1 MADNLVIVESPA
13 KAKTIEKYLGKDY
26 IVKSS
31 YGHIRDLAKKELG
44 INVEKGFEPEYI
56 ISEDKKKIVS
66 ELKKYVK
73 DAKVIWLAS
82 DEDREGEAIA
92 WHLKQTLNLDKK
104 DTKRI
109 VFNEITKQAIL
120 HAVENPRDIDI
131 NLVNAQ
137 QARRILDRIVGYE
150 ISPILWK
157 KVKPSLSAGRVQSVA
172 VRLIVEREQEI
183 KEFTPVS
190 YYKVSGIFATTA
202 NSNKHI
208 INANLNNKFD
218 DEKTANDFLKVC
230 SESMFEIGAIETKPS
245 KQSAQ
250 PPFTTST
257 LQQEAARKLGFS
269 VSQTMLVAQQLY
281 EQGLITYMRTD
292 SVNLSSF
299 ALEQAKNEIIA
310 NYGEKYLKIRNYTTK
325 TKGAQEAHEAIR
337 PTNLAN
343 KEIKGDSNQ
352 KRLYNLIWKRMIAS
366 QMSDAKIEKTTIT
379 INISKDKSN
388 KFVCQGEVILFDGF
402 LKIYNVS
409 VDEDDIEQNNDGN
422 SSKTLPK
429 LTVGEKVLFEQ
440 IKANQSFTTQMPRY
454 NEATLVKKMEDL
466 GIGRPS
472 TYAPTISTIQKRDY
486 VEKQNSPSKQRDVV
500 VLLLNDDNKITKTIE
515 KENYGK
521 EVNKLLPTDIGTIV
535 NQFLITNFK
544 DIVDYNFTADVEKQ
558 FDKIAQGK
566 QDWHKM
572 IKDFYTPFAKEV
584 EFTEQNSEKQ
594 KGTRLLGVDNKTK
607 KNVYA
612 RIGRYGS
619 MIQIGETSDEE
630 KPKFA
635 ALKKNQSISTI
646 TLQEALSLFDLP
658 RTLGEYKQKDVI
670 VSVGRFGAYIKWG
683 DKNVS
688 LPKTLDPY
696 TVEIE
701 TCKEVIDKK
710 VEADKIKEE
719 LSKDLPK
726 TIVVI
731 EDKPVELKYGRF
743 GLYLSY
749 NEKNYRIPKDI
760 DAKTITSEQATAIV
774 SGKAKTTV
782 KPLKTF
788 SSGAEVLHGRFG
800 EYIKY
805 NGKNYRIPKGKTY
818 DTLTEDEVK
827 KIIEK

>member
-1 MADNLVIVESPA
+1 MAKNLVIVESPS
-13 KAKTIEKYLGKDY
+13 KAKTIEKFLGKDFL
-26 IVKSS
+26 VKASM
-31 YGHIRDLAKKELG
+31 GKIRDLSKKD
-44 INVEKGFEPEYI
+44 ISIDIANNFEPKYEI
-56 ISEDKKKIVS
+56 PKDKHKVVD
-66 ELKKYVK
+66 ELKKDV
-73 DAKVIWLAS
+73 AKADTVWLAS

-92 WHLKQTLNLDKK
+92 WHLKETLKLK
-104 DTKRI
+104 DNTTKRI

-120 HAVENPRDIDI
+120 YAVENPRDIDI

-150 ISPILWK
+150 ISPVLWK
-157 KVKPSLSAGRVQSVA
+157 KVKPALSAGRVQSVA
-172 VRLIVEREQEI
+172 VRLISEREQEI

-379 INISKDKSN
+379 INISKDQSN
-388 KFVCQGEVILFDGF
+388 KFVSQGEVILFDGF

-429 LTVGEKVLFEQ
+429 LTVGE
-440 IKANQSFTTQMPRY
+440 
-454 NEATLVKKMEDL
+454 
-466 GIGRPS
+466 
-472 TYAPTISTIQKRDY
+472 
-486 VEKQNSPSKQRDVV
+486 
-500 VLLLNDDNKITKTIE
+500 
-515 KENYGK
+515 
-521 EVNKLLPTDIGTIV
+521 
-535 NQFLITNFK
+535 
-544 DIVDYNFTADVEKQ
+544 
-558 FDKIAQGK
+558 
-566 QDWHKM
+566 
-572 IKDFYTPFAKEV
+572 
-584 EFTEQNSEKQ
+584 
-594 KGTRLLGVDNKTK
+594 
-607 KNVYA
+607 
-612 RIGRYGS
+612 
-619 MIQIGETSDEE
+619 
-630 KPKFA
+630 
-635 ALKKNQSISTI
+635 
-646 TLQEALSLFDLP
+646 
-658 RTLGEYKQKDVI
+658 
-670 VSVGRFGAYIKWG
+670 
-683 DKNVS
+683 
-688 LPKTLDPY
+688 
-696 TVEIE
+696 
-701 TCKEVIDKK
+701 
-710 VEADKIKEE
+710 
-719 LSKDLPK
+719 
-726 TIVVI
+726 
-731 EDKPVELKYGRF
+731 
-743 GLYLSY
+743 
-749 NEKNYRIPKDI
+749 
-760 DAKTITSEQATAIV
+760 
-774 SGKAKTTV
+774 
-782 KPLKTF
+782 
-788 SSGAEVLHGRFG
+788 
-800 EYIKY
+800 
-805 NGKNYRIPKGKTY
+805 
-818 DTLTEDEVK
+818 
-827 KIIEK
+827 

>member
-202 NSNKHI
+202 NNSKHI

-379 INISKDKSN
+379 INISKDQSN
-388 KFVCQGEVILFDGF
+388 KFVSQGEVILFDGF

-500 VLLLNDDNKITKTIE
+500 VLLLNDDNKVTKTIE

-521 EVNKLLPTDIGTIV
+521 EVNKLLPTDIGSIV

-670 VSVGRFGAYIKWG
+670 VSIGRFGAYIKWG

-701 TCKEVIDKK
+701 ACKEVIDKK

-726 TIVVI
+726 TIVDI

>member
-379 INISKDKSN
+379 INISKDQSN
-388 KFVCQGEVILFDGF
+388 KFVSQGEVILFDGF

-521 EVNKLLPTDIGTIV
+521 EVNKLLPTDIGSIV

-670 VSVGRFGAYIKWG
+670 VSIGRFGAYIKWG

-701 TCKEVIDKK
+701 ACKEVIDKK